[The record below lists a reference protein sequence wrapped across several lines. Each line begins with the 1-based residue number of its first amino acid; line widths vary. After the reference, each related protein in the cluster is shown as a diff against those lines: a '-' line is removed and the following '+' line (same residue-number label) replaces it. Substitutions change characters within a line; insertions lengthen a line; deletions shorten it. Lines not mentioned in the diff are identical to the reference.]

1 MPLLISLV
9 IAAVAT
15 YLSVNTTEEI
25 LKVASLLVV
34 IICLLLSFVFAPLLI
49 KVLIVGIFL
58 VIPKIPRKS

>member
-15 YLSVNTTEEI
+15 YLSLNTTEEI
-25 LKVASLLVV
+25 LKVASLLIV

-58 VIPKIPRKS
+58 VIPTIPKKS

>member
-25 LKVASLLVV
+25 LKVASLFIV
-34 IICLLLSFVFAPLLI
+34 IICLFLSFVFAPLLI
-49 KVLIVGIFL
+49 KVLILGIFL
-58 VIPKIPRKS
+58 VIPKIPNKS

>member
-15 YLSVNTTEEI
+15 YLSLNTTEEI
-25 LKVASLLVV
+25 LKVASLLIV

>member
-34 IICLLLSFVFAPLLI
+34 IICLFLSFVFAPLLI
-49 KVLIVGIFL
+49 KVLILGIFL

>member
-25 LKVASLLVV
+25 LKVASLLIV

-58 VIPKIPRKS
+58 VIPKIPSKS

>member
-15 YLSVNTTEEI
+15 YLSLNTTEEI
-25 LKVASLLVV
+25 LKVASLLIV

-49 KVLIVGIFL
+49 KVLIVGVFL
-58 VIPKIPRKS
+58 VIPTIPKKS

>member
-25 LKVASLLVV
+25 LKVASLLIV

-49 KVLIVGIFL
+49 KVLIVGVFL
-58 VIPKIPRKS
+58 VIPKIPSKS

>member
-15 YLSVNTTEEI
+15 YLSLNTTEEI
-25 LKVASLLVV
+25 LKVASLLIV

-58 VIPKIPRKS
+58 VIPKIPSKS